1 MTCMCE
7 VAREEWIASER
18 PGVSMLL
25 RRRTCHSNRPPRRMN
40 GRKVRFPW
48 SSGGSSSARTL
59 PKRQSVRSFVH
70 NCPTERRESRM
81 DGTQRRVGEG
91 IAAKLIL

>member
-18 PGVSMLL
+18 PGVFRLS
-25 RRRTCHSNRPPRRMN
+25 RRRTCHSKRPPRRMK
-40 GRKVRFPW
+40 GRDARVPFP
-48 SSGGSSSARTL
+48 SGGSSSARTL

-70 NCPTERRESRM
+70 NCPTERSESRM
-81 DGTQRRVGEG
+81 DGTHRTLVRV
-91 IAAKLIL
+91 